1 MERMNPRVVMQR
13 GMNNRHAHTDK
24 QYRQKRQ
31 QAQGPY
37 GVQLPWHVISR
48 FLLHSIKPYCSLSTS
63 TVTLL
68 LCTIPSFP
76 VKS

>member
-1 MERMNPRVVMQR
+1 
-13 GMNNRHAHTDK
+13 
-24 QYRQKRQ
+24 
-31 QAQGPY
+31 
-37 GVQLPWHVISR
+37 VISR